1 MSHTF
6 PSESWTAA
14 YKDALNTN
22 PDYAKAGKD
31 WTHGPVTMIVKA
43 NSALG
48 IDKDIAMLLD
58 VHGGTCRA
66 ATFMDAPAAR
76 DAAPFVIE
84 GEYDRWKSVIQGEV
98 EPIKAMMQGKLKL
111 TKGHLPTIIRYVDSS
126 RQLVVSAGRVD
137 STFLSPS
144 T

>member
-6 PSESWTAA
+6 PSEAWTSA
-14 YKDALNTN
+14 YKDALNNN
-22 PDYAKAGKD
+22 PAYAQAGKD

-43 NSALG
+43 NAALG
-48 IDKDIAMLLD
+48 LEADHAMLLD

-66 ATFMDAPAAR
+66 ATLMDPAQAR
-76 DAAPFVIE
+76 EAAPFVIE

-111 TKGHLPTIIRYVDSS
+111 TKGHLPTIIRYVESS
-126 RQLVVSAGRVD
+126 RQLVVSAGLVD
-137 STFLSPS
+137 SKFLG
-144 T
+144 

>member
-22 PDYAKAGKD
+22 PDYARAGKD
-31 WTHGPVTMIVKA
+31 WTHGAVTMVVKA
-43 NSALG
+43 NAGLG
-48 IDKDIAMLLD
+48 IERDVAMLLD
-58 VHGGTCRA
+58 VDSGVCRA
-66 ATFMDAPAAR
+66 ATLMEAEPAR
-76 DAAPFVIE
+76 EAAPFVIE

-126 RQLVVSAGRVD
+126 RQLVVSASRVD
-137 STFLSPS
+137 SKFLG
-144 T
+144 

>member
-31 WTHGPVTMIVKA
+31 WTHGAVTMIVKA
-43 NSALG
+43 NAALG
-48 IDKDIAMLLD
+48 IDRDMAMLLD
-58 VHGGTCRA
+58 VDSGSCRS
-66 ATFMDAPAAR
+66 ATYMEADPAR
-76 DAAPFVIE
+76 EAAPFVIE
-84 GEYDRWKSVIQGEV
+84 AEYDRWKSVIQGEV

-111 TKGHLPTIIRYVDSS
+111 TKGHLPTIIRYVESS

-137 STFLSPS
+137 SKFLE
-144 T
+144 